1 MKDDYPTARRLR
13 HFSVERNPMQPRAV
27 GGPKPFS
34 IQGNRSGNP
43 GLKAVTA
50 LRFCTL
56 ITPGGPTMRVRIAR
70 KIIKGLVTLLILK
83 ASLATNVPVSATLFT
98 RLSKQQQSGS

>member
-1 MKDDYPTARRLR
+1 
-13 HFSVERNPMQPRAV
+13 
-27 GGPKPFS
+27 
-34 IQGNRSGNP
+34 
-43 GLKAVTA
+43 
-50 LRFCTL
+50 
-56 ITPGGPTMRVRIAR
+56 MRVRIAR